1 MLNFFKKKIED
12 KKDNSNREFEIELTA
27 VVLAYEIARADGNIL
42 ESELN
47 ILMKEVT
54 AISDKVNKTNDEIF
68 NIIEEFSK
76 NSISFYEF
84 IEDINNEFLYDDKLQ
99 LLNFLWEVAYADSIL
114 EINEERLIRRIADL
128 IKVKDIDV
136 LKIKDKNKNT

>member
-12 KKDNSNREFEIELTA
+12 KKNNSNRGFEIELTA

>member
-12 KKDNSNREFEIELTA
+12 KKNNSNRGFEIELTA

-54 AISDKVNKTNDEIF
+54 AISEKVNKTNDEIF

>member
-12 KKDNSNREFEIELTA
+12 KKNNSNREFEIELTA

-54 AISDKVNKTNDEIF
+54 AISNKVNKTNDEIF

>member
-12 KKDNSNREFEIELTA
+12 KKNNSNREFEIELTA

-54 AISDKVNKTNDEIF
+54 AISEKVNKTNDEIF
-68 NIIEEFSK
+68 KIIEEFSK

>member
-12 KKDNSNREFEIELTA
+12 KKNNSNRGFEIELTA

-54 AISDKVNKTNDEIF
+54 AISEKVNKTNDEIF
-68 NIIEEFSK
+68 KIIEEFSK

-128 IKVKDIDV
+128 IKVKDIYV